1 MVPSGFSPH
10 LMGGPPG
17 DPSLSRKLEFPLELP
32 IAGSRTSTAIT
43 TGVIVRWQLQQH

>member
-32 IAGSRTSTAIT
+32 IAGSRISAAIT
-43 TGVIVRWQLQQH
+43 HGSFV